1 MNSTTISKKIKLQ
14 KLLGGDDRHSRLE
27 SEMKT
32 VLITG
37 TNKGLGLEFTKQYLN
52 EGWNVIATCRSPST
66 AKDLLTY
73 KEKHQNYLTILSMD
87 LTNEASIKQ
96 IGEKIEGRPI
106 DIFISNAGTAT
117 GYASGAN
124 LNDFGNIQSEPWV
137 NVFRT
142 NCVAPLLLAQ
152 VVHPNI
158 LLGSDKKLIFITSKP
173 ASITENTGGA
183 LYMNRSSRT
192 ALNQVIKSLSIDL
205 YEQGI
210 SVASVS
216 PGWVKTDSGGEGAL
230 IDAETSVSGIKKVIE
245 KLDMSQT
252 ARFCDYKGEA
262 IAW

>member
-1 MNSTTISKKIKLQ
+1 
-14 KLLGGDDRHSRLE
+14 
-27 SEMKT
+27 MKT
-32 VLITG
+32 VFITG
-37 TNKGLGLEFTKQYLN
+37 TNKGLGLEFTRQYLT

-66 AKDLLTY
+66 AKDLLSL
-73 KEKHQNYLTILSMD
+73 KEKHPSNLTILSMD

-96 IGEKIEGRPI
+96 LGEKIGERPI

-117 GYASGAN
+117 GYTSGAN
-124 LNDFGNIQSEPWV
+124 LNDFGNVQSEPWV
-137 NVFRT
+137 DIFRT

-245 KLDMSQT
+245 ELDMSQT

>member
-1 MNSTTISKKIKLQ
+1 LRRSKSAC
-14 KLLGGDDRHSRLE
+14 D
-27 SEMKT
+27 
-32 VLITG
+32 
-37 TNKGLGLEFTKQYLN
+37 F
-52 EGWNVIATCRSPST
+52 A
-66 AKDLLTY
+66 
-73 KEKHQNYLTILSMD
+73 ILV
-87 LTNEASIKQ
+87 A
-96 IGEKIEGRPI
+96 IGIP
-106 DIFISNAGTAT
+106 D
-117 GYASGAN
+117 
-124 LNDFGNIQSEPWV
+124 
-137 NVFRT
+137 VF
-142 NCVAPLLLAQ
+142 VED
-152 VVHPNI
+152 
-158 LLGSDKKLIFITSKP
+158 GS
-173 ASITENTGGA
+173 GGA

>member
-1 MNSTTISKKIKLQ
+1 
-14 KLLGGDDRHSRLE
+14 
-27 SEMKT
+27 
-32 VLITG
+32 
-37 TNKGLGLEFTKQYLN
+37 
-52 EGWNVIATCRSPST
+52 
-66 AKDLLTY
+66 
-73 KEKHQNYLTILSMD
+73 MD

-96 IGEKIEGRPI
+96 IGEEIGEHPI

-117 GYASGAN
+117 GYTSGAN
-124 LNDFGNIQSEPWV
+124 LNDFGNVQSEPWV
-137 NVFRT
+137 NIFRT

-245 KLDMSQT
+245 ELDMSQT